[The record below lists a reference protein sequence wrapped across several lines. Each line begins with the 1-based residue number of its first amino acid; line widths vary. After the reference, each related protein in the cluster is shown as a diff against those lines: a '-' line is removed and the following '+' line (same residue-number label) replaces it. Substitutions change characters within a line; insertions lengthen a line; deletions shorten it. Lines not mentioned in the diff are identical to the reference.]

1 MKKLLI
7 FLLAI
12 LPLTLF
18 AQEHIQFLGHYID
31 EPNFVQTLIS
41 EGKVKINKWGIY
53 ESKIEGYDSFIVFN
67 GERKINSI
75 TFTQPRSNKWET
87 LKKTK
92 KGEKMADIKPL
103 VKEMK
108 YWVKD
113 GELVINTLIATGSR
127 ENLSAD
133 LLSRYVS
140 EKIDNINKDS
150 FVSIK
155 REEMYLLKNN
165 KYVPLCKAL

>member
-75 TFTQPRSNKWET
+75 TFTQPRSNK
-87 LKKTK
+87 
-92 KGEKMADIKPL
+92 
-103 VKEMK
+103 
-108 YWVKD
+108 
-113 GELVINTLIATGSR
+113 
-127 ENLSAD
+127 
-133 LLSRYVS
+133 
-140 EKIDNINKDS
+140 
-150 FVSIK
+150 
-155 REEMYLLKNN
+155 
-165 KYVPLCKAL
+165 